1 MPKKCFG
8 SDNVPV
14 WFINIERFIYRMSS
28 ANRVTITLMACLML
42 ILISTLSGTGSPSP
56 FSPHMPFE
64 IIGDADLQMRAS
76 MEGWPGNGSISDP
89 FIIEDYEIDGKLS
102 ANGIKIAMTTL
113 HVRIRN
119 CTIENA
125 TEDILFFDSGHA
137 IYIFGAYNISIEGC
151 TINNST
157 RGIRMIA
164 VMDMSITGCTID
176 GSVTAISLEEASHV
190 TLDSTIVNDTMGA
203 ALVIDR
209 SSTVNVNGSTF
220 VGGYSGIDMSGSDNV
235 TIMNNYFMGQSN
247 AGIKILDSSDVD
259 VTDNVIHDCRNYGA
273 DIVRSKNVDLYSNS
287 FISCSPY
294 ISATNED
301 LRAPPN
307 NTVNGRSLRFYSGMD
322 MRGYNVPMDTGCII
336 AHNVSGL
343 SVGHMDFDNVSIG
356 MQFFDSYNCSINDV
370 AVRGSTVGFMI
381 RDCSEISFNGCSAT
395 DAWIAGFSVYGT
407 DNITLFECSV
417 SNSTSAYSFIAVW
430 DIDLLASEAY
440 GISSTGVFLDTAW
453 RALIKDMHLSGCGI
467 DLRRLYDS
475 RLERNWI
482 EGCDDAI
489 SISYSEVVSIINNT
503 LVDGRGAGITM
514 QNTEGSLVQRNVVM
528 GFSEHAV
535 KLDSCSANTI
545 SSNSFQ
551 SNRGSTT
558 VRDPAKVQAY
568 DDSSFNSWTS
578 ATGRGNHW
586 ADHTSPDNDYNGIV
600 DEPYPL
606 DGGPASDL
614 FPLTAPD
621 AYISGPPE
629 NVRAQALNGS
639 VHLEWEEP
647 FSSRAGRIID
657 YSILRSDQGSLRIEA
672 SRTDKLSYTDT
683 GLENGQSYIFWIA
696 ANTLFG
702 QGAPSRPIEIMP
714 DGTGPIFSIID
725 PVEGSYVNR
734 SEITLTLDV
743 PYPGD
748 IASMMLSLDDGA
760 PYPVNISE
768 GIYLENLSE
777 GQHTVGLEASD
788 AAMNPSLASVTFHVD
803 TIRPVIQID
812 PLPEFINRTYMEI
825 PFNMSDDG
833 GIASIT
839 SFVNGIKDGIVRN
852 NSVRLSGLSE
862 GGVLFMLNAS
872 DRAGNNASFE
882 HLFTVDLTPPD
893 IRVISPAP
901 GEVLD
906 TASIQV
912 MLEVEDSLSGVDNVQ
927 VRLDSGEWE
936 DLFAPFTKNYTDI
949 SPGAHSIFIRAWDR
963 AGNPVFTSSSFT
975 YAVPIVP
982 LENGTIMG
990 RIFDDNGIPMS
1001 GAAVLIDD
1009 EIYATT
1015 GADGSFSI
1023 EIGPGTYRLKVIK
1036 EGYVAFDRNV
1046 TVGDGQNVDLGDV
1059 ELTKE
1064 PAKGKERINALYIA
1078 IPAVI
1083 LILLLLFII
1092 GLVLILKKKDEEI
1105 DVWGEE

>member
-1 MPKKCFG
+1 
-8 SDNVPV
+8 
-14 WFINIERFIYRMSS
+14 MSS
-28 ANRVTITLMACLML
+28 ANRVTVALMACLML
-42 ILISTLSGTGSPSP
+42 IPISTSSGTGSTSP
-56 FSPHMPFE
+56 FSPHLPFE

-76 MEGWPGNGSISDP
+76 IEGWPGDGSISDP
-89 FIIEDYEIDGKLS
+89 FIIEDHEIDGKLS

-113 HVRIRN
+113 HVLIRN

-125 TEDILFFDSGHA
+125 TEDILFLDSGHA
-137 IYIFGAYNISIEGC
+137 IYIFGASNISIEGC

-157 RGIRMIA
+157 MGIRMIT
-164 VMDMSITGCTID
+164 VMDMSITGCRID
-176 GSVTAISLEEASHV
+176 GSITAISLEEASNI

-220 VGGYSGIDMSGSDNV
+220 VGGYSGTDMSGSDNV

-247 AGIKILDSSDVD
+247 AGIKVFDSSDVD

-273 DIVRSKNVDLYSNS
+273 DIVRSKKVDLYSNS
-287 FISCSPY
+287 FISCSPF
-294 ISATNED
+294 ISGTNED
-301 LRAPPN
+301 IRAPPN
-307 NTVNGRSLRFYSGMD
+307 NTVNRRSLRFYSGMD

-343 SVGHMDFDNVSIG
+343 SVGPMDFENVSIG
-356 MQFFDSYNCSINDV
+356 MQFFDSHNCSINDV
-370 AVRGSTVGFMI
+370 AVNGSTVGFMI

-395 DAWIAGFSVYGT
+395 DAWIGGFSMYGT
-407 DNITLFECSV
+407 DNTTLFECSV

-430 DIDLLASEAY
+430 DIDILASEAY
-440 GISSTGVFLDTAW
+440 GISSTGMFLDTAW
-453 RALIKDMHLSGCGI
+453 RALVEDMHLSGCGI

-489 SISYSEVVSIINNT
+489 SIYYSDVVSIINNT

-514 QNTEGSLVQRNVVM
+514 QNTEGSLLQRNVVM
-528 GFSEHAV
+528 GFLEHAV
-535 KLDSCSANTI
+535 RLDSCSANTI

-551 SNRGSTT
+551 FNRGSTK

-586 ADHTSPDNDYNGIV
+586 TDHISPDNDYNGIV

-629 NVRAQALNGS
+629 NVRAQAMNGS
-639 VHLEWEEP
+639 VLLEWDAP
-647 FSSRAGRIID
+647 SSSRAGAIID
-657 YSILRSDQGSLRIEA
+657 YSILRSDQGSLRAEVV
-672 SRTDKLSYTDT
+672 RTENSSYTDK
-683 GLENGQSYIFWIA
+683 GLVNGRSYIFWIA

-702 QGAPSRPIEIMP
+702 QGVPTRPIDIMP

-725 PVEGSYVNR
+725 PIEGSYVNR

-743 PYPGD
+743 PDPGD

-768 GIYLENLSE
+768 GIFLENLTE
-777 GQHTVGLEASD
+777 GQHTVGLEAFD

-803 TIRPVIQID
+803 TIRPDIQVD

-825 PFNMSDDG
+825 PFNISDDG

-839 SFVNGIKDGIVRN
+839 SYVSGVKDGIVRN

-882 HLFTVDLTPPD
+882 HTFIVDMSPPA
-893 IRVISPAP
+893 IMVISPAP

-906 TASIQV
+906 SDSIQV
-912 MLEVEDSLSGVDNVQ
+912 MLEVEDGLSGVDKVQ
-927 VRLDSGEWE
+927 VRLDSGDWE
-936 DLFAPFTKNYTDI
+936 DLLHPYTKNYTDI
-949 SPGAHSIFIRAWDR
+949 SHGAHSIFIRAWDR
-963 AGNPVFTSSSFT
+963 AGNPALTSSSFT
-975 YAVPIVP
+975 YVVPVVP
-982 LENGTIMG
+982 LINGTIKG
-990 RIFDDNGIPMS
+990 RIVDDNGIPMS
-1001 GAAVLIDD
+1001 GAAILIDD
-1009 EIYATT
+1009 GIYATT
-1015 GADGSFSI
+1015 GADGSFLI

-1036 EGYVAFDRNV
+1036 DGYVAFERNV
-1046 TVGDGQNVDLGDV
+1046 TVGDGQNVELGDV
-1059 ELTKE
+1059 ELTKD

-1078 IPAVI
+1078 IPAAI
-1083 LILLLLFII
+1083 SILLILFII
-1092 GLVLILKKKDEEI
+1092 ALVLILKKKDEEI